1 MTTPLPAPPVEAAGT
16 ATDLETMRGARV
28 LAAQVGL
35 LYDRNLPAALFIV
48 PFTLLTSWFLWA
60 TVRHELVIGWL
71 ISKVIAA
78 SALVALDRGYR
89 RRGTVENAPSWG
101 RWYAGV
107 LAFDGLSWSFMGFG
121 LVPADRIDLLA
132 SMTAAIVGA
141 ASLGVLAQAVYS
153 VAAFAFVLPLVVP
166 VIVWHLLRADPAG
179 TFWAAGLAGYLALVV
194 HNVRQTS
201 QATKEMLRLR
211 YELAEVAEQRAEAL
225 VQAQR
230 HSAVKSQFLA
240 TMSHE
245 MRTPLH
251 GILGTVRL
259 MRDEVVP
266 PTHRERLDLVERS
279 GQHLLELINDILDFS
294 RSEAGQLQ
302 LVSAPFDLRSTLRD
316 IVDLS
321 AGSASAKGLQLHLDS
336 PFTGAAWQTGDAKR
350 VRQVLIN
357 LVGNAVKFTD
367 AGSVS
372 IVVRHDGGRV
382 RIEVR
387 DTGIGIPADEL
398 ARVFQPF
405 QQVDSSYA
413 RQYDGTGLGLTIS
426 RELARAMGGDI
437 TCESTPGAGSTFTLG
452 LPWKPCD
459 APPAASGPDAT
470 TAPVAGL
477 TGHVLLAE
485 DNAVNVLVARAML
498 EALGLEV
505 TVAGDGAEA
514 TARYLERRPA
524 VVLMDCHMPGV
535 DGFEATQRIRA
546 EESGRGLPRVPI
558 IAVTAN
564 ALADDRARCLDA
576 GMDDY
581 LAKPFTVQDLR
592 AMLGKHLAAPADR
605 SAV

>member
-153 VAAFAFVLPLVVP
+153 VAALAFVLPLVVP
-166 VIVWHLLRADPAG
+166 VTVWHLLRADPAG

-211 YELAEVAEQRAEAL
+211 YKLAEVAEQRAEAL

-398 ARVFQPF
+398 AR
-405 QQVDSSYA
+405 
-413 RQYDGTGLGLTIS
+413 
-426 RELARAMGGDI
+426 AMGGDI

-546 EESGRGLPRVPI
+546 EESALGLPRVPI

-564 ALADDRARCLDA
+564 ALPDDRARCLDA